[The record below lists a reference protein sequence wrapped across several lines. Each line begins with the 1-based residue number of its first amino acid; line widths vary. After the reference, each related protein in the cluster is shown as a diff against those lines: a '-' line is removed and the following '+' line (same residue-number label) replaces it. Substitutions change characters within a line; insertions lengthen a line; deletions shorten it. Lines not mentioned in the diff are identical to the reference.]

1 VESDERLNMKYSYQ
15 AKNQEGKVISGV
27 MDAQNETTAAKL
39 LNEQKLFVLEIKKI
53 GAELPGLNKN
63 LQIPLLSGRVSLKD
77 KIIFTQQLAM
87 MIKAGLPLLD
97 AFDALEEQTENK
109 YFSGMISEIV
119 KDVKGGQPLS
129 LTLAKYPKVFAK
141 FYVAIVRS
149 GEKSGKLDEVLERL
163 SDQLQK
169 DYDLISK
176 IKAAVTYPIVVIV
189 ALIGIVII
197 MLIFVVP
204 QLKTIFADMGA
215 ELPLVTRIVLG
226 TSDLIRNFWY
236 IWIIVIVGIYLAI
249 RFWARTPSG
258 GIIWDNFK
266 LKIPLI
272 GPLIRKIY
280 IARFARTMGT
290 LVASGL
296 PMLEIIETV
305 GQVLPNKIYERSFG
319 KISKDIENGIP
330 LSVSLKKQQIFP
342 AMVYHLA
349 AVGEKSGK
357 LDYVLLSMADF
368 FDKEVENTTANLATL
383 VEPILIIIIGAG
395 VGLVVASVIMPIYS
409 LVNVI

>member
-1 VESDERLNMKYSYQ
+1 MKLSYS
-15 AKNQEGKVISGV
+15 AKDQNGQIIQSVL
-27 MDAQNETTAAKL
+27 DAPNEEAAAKAL
-39 LNEQKLFVLEIKKI
+39 HEKHLFVLEIKQTGTANPGINKDIKI
-53 GAELPGLNKN
+53 PF
-63 LQIPLLSGRVSLKD
+63 LSGRVALKD
-77 KIIFTQQLAM
+77 KIIFTEQLAM
-87 MIKAGLPLLD
+87 MVKSGLPLLD
-97 AFDALEEQTENK
+97 AFSALEEQTENK
-109 YFSGMISEIV
+109 YFSSVIAEISKE
-119 KDVKGGQPLS
+119 VKGGKPLS
-129 LTLAKYPKVFAK
+129 ETLAKYPKIFPIL
-141 FYVAIVRS
+141 YTAIVSS

-163 SDQLQK
+163 AEQLQK

-176 IKAAVTYPIVVIV
+176 IKAAVTYPIVVIT
-189 ALIGIVII
+189 ALVGIVII

-236 IWIIVIVGIYLAI
+236 VWIIVMVGIYLAI
-249 RFWARTPSG
+249 RFWARTASG

-272 GPLIRKIY
+272 GPLVRKIY
-280 IARFARTMGT
+280 MARFTRTMGT

-296 PMLEIIETV
+296 PMLDIISTV
-305 GQVLPNKIYERSFG
+305 SSVLTNKVYTRAFKKVST
-319 KISKDIENGIP
+319 DIENGKT
-330 LSVSLKKQQIFP
+330 LSLSLKEQNVFP
-342 AMVYHLA
+342 PMIYHLI

-357 LDYVLLSMADF
+357 LDYVLLSMANF
-368 FDKEVENTTANLATL
+368 FDKEVENTTQNLATL
-383 VEPILIIIIGAG
+383 VEPILIIFIGAG

>member
-1 VESDERLNMKYSYQ
+1 MKLSYSAKDQSGKIQ
-15 AKNQEGKVISGV
+15 AGVIDGPS
-27 MDAQNETTAAKL
+27 ETTAAKAL
-39 LNEQKLFVLEIKKI
+39 HEQGLFVLEIKKV
-53 GAELPGLNKN
+53 GAELPGLKGNI
-63 LQIPLLSGRVSLKD
+63 QIPFLSNRVPLKD

-87 MIKAGLPLLD
+87 MIKAGLPLMD
-97 AFDALEEQTENK
+97 AFAALQEQTENK
-109 YFSGMISEIV
+109 YFSSAISEV
-119 KDVKGGQPLS
+119 AKEVKGGKALS
-129 LTLAKYPKVFAK
+129 ETMAKYPKIFPK
-141 FYVAIVRS
+141 LYIAIVRS
-149 GEKSGKLDEVLERL
+149 GEKSGKLDESLERL
-163 SDQLQK
+163 AEQLQK

-176 IKAAVTYPIVVIV
+176 IKAAVTYPILVIV
-189 ALIGIVII
+189 ALVGIVII
-197 MLIFVVP
+197 MLVFVVP
-204 QLKTIFADMGA
+204 QLKSVFADMGA

-236 IWIIVIVGIYLAI
+236 IWIIVIVGLILGI
-249 RFWARTPSG
+249 RFWAKTQAG
-258 GIIWDNFK
+258 GIIWDNLK

-272 GPLIRKIY
+272 GPLIKKIY

-296 PMLEIIETV
+296 PMLEIIETI
-305 GQVLPNKIYERSFG
+305 GQVLTNKVYQLAFG

-330 LSVSLKKQQIFP
+330 LSSALKKQNIFP

-357 LDYVLLSMADF
+357 LDYVMLSMATF

-395 VGLVVASVIMPIYS
+395 VGLVVAAVIMPIYS

>member
-1 VESDERLNMKYSYQ
+1 MKFTYH
-15 AKNQEGKVISGV
+15 AKNQEGKVQGGV
-27 MDAQNETTAAKL
+27 IDAPSESIAVKSLQ
-39 LNEQKLFVLEIKKI
+39 EQKLYVLDLKKTGGEGELSGIKKEIK
-53 GAELPGLNKN
+53 
-63 LQIPLLSGRVSLKD
+63 IPFIYGKVGLKD
-77 KIIFTQQLAM
+77 KIIVTQQLAM

-97 AFDALEEQTENK
+97 AFGALEEQTENK
-109 YFSGMISEIV
+109 YFSSIISEV
-119 KDVKGGQPLS
+119 AKDVKGGKALS
-129 LTLAKYPKVFAK
+129 DSLAKYPKIFSRL
-141 FYVAIVRS
+141 YIAIVRS

-163 SDQLQK
+163 ADQLQK

-176 IKAAVTYPIVVIV
+176 IKAAVTYPIVVVV
-189 ALIGIVII
+189 ALVAIVII

-236 IWIIVIVGIYLAI
+236 VWILVIVGLILGI
-249 RFWARTPSG
+249 RFWAKTPAG

-272 GPLIRKIY
+272 GPLIKKIY
-280 IARFARTMGT
+280 MARFARTMGT

-296 PMLEIIETV
+296 PLLEIIETV
-305 GQVLPNKIYERSFG
+305 KEVITNRVYAQAFKKIA
-319 KISKDIENGIP
+319 IDVENGKP
-330 LSVSLKKQQIFP
+330 LSSSLKSQGIFP
-342 AMVYHLA
+342 AMIYHLVA
-349 AVGEKSGK
+349 TGEKSGK
-357 LDYVLLSMADF
+357 LDYVLLSTADF
-368 FDKEVENTTANLATL
+368 FDKEVETTTSNLATL

-409 LVNVI
+409 LVNTI

>member
-1 VESDERLNMKYSYQ
+1 MKYTYS
-15 AKNQEGKVISGV
+15 AKNQQGKLQTGVI
-27 MDAQNETTAAKL
+27 DAPNETAAAKAL
-39 LNEQKLFVLEIKKI
+39 HEQGFFVLEMKPIGKELGGLSKELKI
-53 GAELPGLNKN
+53 PFLG
-63 LQIPLLSGRVSLKD
+63 SRVSLKD
-77 KIIFTQQLAM
+77 KIIFTEQLAM

-97 AFDALEEQTENK
+97 AFSALEEQTENK
-109 YFSGMISEIV
+109 YFSAVLTEIA
-119 KDVKGGQPLS
+119 KEVKGGKPLS
-129 LTLAKYPKVFAK
+129 ETMARYPKIFPK
-141 FYVAIVRS
+141 LYIAIVRS

-163 SDQLQK
+163 AEQFQK

-176 IKAAVTYPIVVIV
+176 IKAAVTYPIVVIA
-189 ALIGIVII
+189 ALIGIVIL
-197 MLIFVVP
+197 MLVFVVP

-236 IWIIVIVGIYLAI
+236 IWIMVIIGLVLGF
-249 RFWARTPSG
+249 RFWTKTKTGAM
-258 GIIWDNFK
+258 IWDRFK

-272 GPLIRKIY
+272 GPLTRKIY
-280 IARFARTMGT
+280 MARFSRTMGA

-305 GQVLPNKIYERSFG
+305 SMVLNNQVYVQAFKKIYQ
-319 KISKDIENGIP
+319 DIENGIT
-330 LSVSLKKQQIFP
+330 LSETLKKQRIFP
-342 AMVYHLA
+342 AMIYHLV

-357 LDYVLLSMADF
+357 LDYVLLSVADF